1 MKITVGFLISA
12 ILIGALINVGLSL
25 LEFPQN
31 LALTLDGFGGIL
43 GALAVAALLRGR
55 TKTTAPPEPP
65 APASK
70 PSTPSTP
77 ETKP

>member
-1 MKITVGFLISA
+1 VKITIGFLISA

-25 LEFPQN
+25 LDFPSN

-55 TKTTAPPEPP
+55 PKTP
-65 APASK
+65 APSQTPASPSK
-70 PSTPSTP
+70 PSTP
-77 ETKP
+77 EIKP